1 MDNEY
6 YQIEAVFDVAMTIHN
21 FERGN
26 LYIQSELIS
35 YKQGVPTLT
44 VARSGFLEP
53 KGSFLLTLNELI
65 RMIPFSGYFFSCAH
79 TEQVKIKIFEKFD
92 NGDFGLQ
99 SMNFLVPNEALQ
111 FKSAHLRVKSS
122 LYGVR
127 WLMQEWFFTFATI
140 FIISGTFSV
149 SVALFAVV
157 ILLKHLN
164 LLPWL

>member
-1 MDNEY
+1 M
-6 YQIEAVFDVAMTIHN
+6 
-21 FERGN
+21 
-26 LYIQSELIS
+26 
-35 YKQGVPTLT
+35 PTLT

-53 KGSFLLTLNELI
+53 KGSFLLTLKELI
-65 RMIPFSGYFFSCAH
+65 GMIPFSGYFFSCAH
-79 TEQVKIKIFEKFD
+79 TEQVTIKIFEKFD
-92 NGDFGLQ
+92 NADFGLK

>member
-1 MDNEY
+1 M
-6 YQIEAVFDVAMTIHN
+6 
-21 FERGN
+21 
-26 LYIQSELIS
+26 IS

-53 KGSFLLTLNELI
+53 KGSLLLTLKELI
-65 RMIPFSGYFFSCAH
+65 GMIPFSSYFFSCAH
-79 TEQVKIKIFEKFD
+79 TEQVTIKIFEKFD
-92 NGDFGLQ
+92 NADFGLQ

-111 FKSAHLRVKSS
+111 FKSAHLRVKST

-157 ILLKHLN
+157 ILLKHLK